1 MMQNVFLDKSA
12 KPTAASFAKA
22 LKGRS
27 KYWDE
32 LKGHVHGP
40 VVEEWKYY
48 GKTIGWTKKL
58 LLGKRNLLFLTVRNG
73 YFVVSFVLGDK
84 AVALAQRSSLSEELI
99 RQLVTAK
106 KYVEGRGIRVEVK
119 SRRALEQAKILLD
132 IKMAG

>member
-1 MMQNVFLDKSA
+1 NA
-12 KPTAASFAKA
+12 PASF
-22 LKGRS
+22 
-27 KYWDE
+27 
-32 LKGHVHGP
+32 
-40 VVEEWKYY
+40 
-48 GKTIGWTKKL
+48 GWTKKL

-84 AVALAQRSSLSEELI
+84 AVALALGSSLSEELI
-99 RQLVTAK
+99 RQLVTAR